1 MGLFSKLLGGAKD
14 ISLEKVLKTVT
25 EAADKLS
32 QNSGDNS
39 FSESHAEDIPDSGF
53 SWGEKMPAEENQYNF
68 SGNYVKYFNHVFTE
82 DFPGY
87 DISYEQPPK
96 SSSTVFTFR
105 QASRRVLVV
114 SADMKDI
121 RFPAGLRA
129 IARAGAGVNNIPL
142 DRCAEEGI
150 PYLRFYYNHHGWW
163 NTRAYVD
170 HRTRSALMG

>member
-39 FSESHAEDIPDSGF
+39 FSETSAEDVPASGF

-105 QASRRVLVV
+105 QAGRRVLVV
-114 SADMKDI
+114 ELMNENSESQ
-121 RFPAGLRA
+121 RLR
-129 IARAGAGVNNIPL
+129 N
-142 DRCAEEGI
+142 RCAQEGI

>member
-53 SWGEKMPAEENQYNF
+53 SWGVKMPAEENQYNF

-105 QASRRVLVV
+105 QAGRRVLVV
-114 SADMKDI
+114 ELKS
-121 RFPAGLRA
+121 RTSESQRLR
-129 IARAGAGVNNIPL
+129 NQ
-142 DRCAEEGI
+142 CTEEGI
-150 PYLRFYYNHHGWW
+150 PYLRFYYNHPGWW

>member
-39 FSESHAEDIPDSGF
+39 FSETSAEDVPASGF

-105 QASRRVLVV
+105 QAGRRVLVV
-114 SADMKDI
+114 ELMNENSESQ
-121 RFPAGLRA
+121 RLRT
-129 IARAGAGVNNIPL
+129 
-142 DRCAEEGI
+142 RCAEEGI